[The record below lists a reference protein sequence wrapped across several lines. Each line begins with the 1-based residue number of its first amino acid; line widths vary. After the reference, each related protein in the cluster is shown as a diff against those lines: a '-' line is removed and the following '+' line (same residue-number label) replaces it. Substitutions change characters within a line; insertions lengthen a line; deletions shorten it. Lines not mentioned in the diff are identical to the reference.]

1 MIFSLLKIEFWQPAT
16 ERLRDF
22 RYFESRVGY
31 LQFSFTVKISWIDNE
46 DKYFLNQAAVLE
58 KSGVISLED

>member
-22 RYFESRVGY
+22 RQFETRVGY
-31 LQFSFTVKISWIDNE
+31 LQFSFTVKISRIDNE
-46 DKYFLNQAAVLE
+46 DKYLNKAVILR
-58 KSGVISLED
+58 

>member
-1 MIFSLLKIEFWQPAT
+1 MIFSLLKVGNWQPKT

-31 LQFSFTVKISWIDNE
+31 LQFSFTVKISRIDNE
-46 DKYFLNQAAVLE
+46 DKADKYLNQAGILR
-58 KSGVISLED
+58 